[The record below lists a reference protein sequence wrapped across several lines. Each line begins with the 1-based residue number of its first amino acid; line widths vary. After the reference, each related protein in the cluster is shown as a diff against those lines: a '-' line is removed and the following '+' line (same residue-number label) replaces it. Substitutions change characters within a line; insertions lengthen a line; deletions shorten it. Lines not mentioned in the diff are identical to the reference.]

1 MQSAL
6 ANCVSEIL
14 QLVEVTDFLRAT
26 CFCRHNGRM
35 ECWNAGILGARAK
48 INHFNCKKLLQTHH
62 FYPVKLFSIS
72 PGPLF
77 PPGRRPSR
85 PEANWGEAPKF
96 VLHESPVRSITTE
109 SSEKKHKIPDMPRL
123 FFRTVYRT
131 LGIDASFT
139 FISSQSCAQNDYR
152 EKVDNQ
158 QTRL

>member
-1 MQSAL
+1 
-6 ANCVSEIL
+6 
-14 QLVEVTDFLRAT
+14 
-26 CFCRHNGRM
+26 M
-35 ECWNAGILGARAK
+35 ECWNAGILGARTA

-62 FYPVKLFSIS
+62 SIT
-72 PGPLF
+72 PLF
-77 PPGRRPSR
+77 HYS
-85 PEANWGEAPKF
+85 NWGEAPKF
-96 VLHESPVRSITTE
+96 VLHESPVSITTE
-109 SSEKKHKIPDMPRL
+109 SSQKKHKIPDMPGL